1 MSARAL
7 IADVAWYLA
16 GVHVERRL
24 KPIKRHF
31 DVGVHAHDF
40 GRSRLQL

>member
-7 IADVAWYLA
+7 IADVAWSLA
-16 GVHVERRL
+16 VCTLERRL
-24 KPIKRHF
+24 KPIKRQF
-31 DVGVHAHDF
+31 DVGVQAHDF